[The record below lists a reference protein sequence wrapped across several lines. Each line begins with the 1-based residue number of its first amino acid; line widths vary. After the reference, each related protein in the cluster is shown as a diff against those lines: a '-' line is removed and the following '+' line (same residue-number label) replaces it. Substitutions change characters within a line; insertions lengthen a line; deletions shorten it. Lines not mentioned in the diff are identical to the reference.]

1 VDDAGFELDY
11 HLRHLSLPTPGGV
24 DQLKQVVGW
33 IVGQAVDLARPPWEM
48 WVVEGVEGGKHFA
61 VVTKMHH
68 CMIDGGSGVNLMQ
81 VLLRA
86 EPDRRIPEARPF
98 EPRAAPSRAEL
109 ATWELSQRL
118 RTPLRL
124 LGGLRRFG
132 SESSNPVATLRQRIG
147 AFGELTENALPAAKT
162 PISGVPLGPH
172 RRIDWLDMPLD
183 EVTTLRRAL
192 GCSLNDL
199 VLAMVAGALRRYLGR
214 RGVELAGLDFRVSI
228 PVNVR
233 RDSENEEMGNRIS
246 SWIIPMPLDEPDP
259 RAQLA
264 AISRRTGECKHSN
277 QAIAVEMMMAAA
289 EEFPA
294 LLALSA
300 RAMQGQ
306 ISMVV
311 TNVPGPPIP
320 LYLLGCRALGMQPL
334 VPLFPGVGLGVACL
348 SYDGTLHWGFQG
360 EYDLVPDLPRFVED
374 VRDAQAALSR
384 CSRKAALPPKR
395 PGSSSGR
402 SAKRPPAA

>member
-1 VDDAGFELDY
+1 
-11 HLRHLSLPTPGGV
+11 
-24 DQLKQVVGW
+24 
-33 IVGQAVDLARPPWEM
+33 
-48 WVVEGVEGGKHFA
+48 
-61 VVTKMHH
+61 
-68 CMIDGGSGVNLMQ
+68 
-81 VLLRA
+81 
-86 EPDRRIPEARPF
+86 
-98 EPRAAPSRAEL
+98 
-109 ATWELSQRL
+109 
-118 RTPLRL
+118 
-124 LGGLRRFG
+124 
-132 SESSNPVATLRQRIG
+132 
-147 AFGELTENALPAAKT
+147 
-162 PISGVPLGPH
+162 
-172 RRIDWLDMPLD
+172 MPLD